1 MPPKSPKK
9 KAAAKAKGEPA
20 LKKTKVEKSAPVW
33 EWADGDD
40 WKPFGEE
47 DTEMLEGRY
56 QDLGKKAKFL
66 TTDFSFNKGYD
77 TKYEVSFDKMQQKN
91 MESKKIR
98 NIRRKDA
105 SGGLKA
111 VWEWWTDD
119 CDWAEFN
126 KDDIQ
131 LLEKAFNSG
140 ITPFMTKDLSFNKGY
155 DSLYIFDFD
164 VMSQVN
170 SDSGTSR
177 KIQRTAAGGSKLF
190 GHTKGEDDA
199 YADVLLA
206 GKDSDKTAGSGVGM
220 KFELGLPE
228 KLVKAQKAKGAQSLR
243 KRKRDYGPVVS
254 KDKHGTECFDQMLKN
269 EEEFSGEWVVFYH
282 SYSAAAILYEVQA
295 AVGSVLFRFKAE
307 FAGLP
312 RILAHGF
319 KHIPNAKRMLE
330 EFPKWKDRDHNPA
343 FKAVGLCGT
352 SSLLAPDSE
361 APATSV
367 FLAGYSVGSLA
378 GVLQKLLGAVGV
390 PKAKVEKLAKDIIAL
405 SVTHGLDTSGIPGG
419 KKCKSGRSGHML
431 QIFLRRELC
440 DEFVYPAFPYGVP
453 DKKRNLPF
461 SKYLAE
467 NDAIEGQVRIT
478 LNPDVFLRATYAR
491 MFTYSADPT
500 YHANRPKFIK
510 ALVELLEPILG
521 DDDVRVKA
529 AKGIFGGAPPDWW
542 TPEDQSDLAAMPA
555 SRYATSSM
563 AE

>member
-1 MPPKSPKK
+1 M
-9 KAAAKAKGEPA
+9 
-20 LKKTKVEKSAPVW
+20 
-33 EWADGDD
+33 
-40 WKPFGEE
+40 
-47 DTEMLEGRY
+47 
-56 QDLGKKAKFL
+56 

-91 MESKKIR
+91 LESKKLR
-98 NIRRKDA
+98 NIRRKDE
-105 SGGLKA
+105 SGNMKA

-164 VMSQVN
+164 IMSQVN

-177 KIQRTAAGGSKLF
+177 KIQRTAAGGSKVF

-220 KFELGLPE
+220 KSELGLPA
-228 KLVKAQKAKGAQSLR
+228 KLVTAQKAKGPQSLR
-243 KRKRDYGPVVS
+243 KRKKDYGPVVS
-254 KDKHGTECFDQMLKN
+254 KDKHGTVCFDKMLEN
-269 EEEFSGEWVVFYH
+269 EAEFCGEWVVFYH

-378 GVLQKLLGAVGV
+378 GVLQKLLGSVGV
-390 PKAKVEKLAKDIIAL
+390 PKAKIEKLAKDIIAL
-405 SVTHGLDTSGIPGG
+405 SVKHGLDTSGIPGG

-453 DKKRNLPF
+453 DKKRDLPF

-467 NDAIEGQVRIT
+467 KDGIEGQVRIT
-478 LNPDVFLRATYAR
+478 LNPDVFLRAAYAR

-510 ALVELLEPILG
+510 ELVELLEPILG

-529 AKGIFGGAPPDWW
+529 AKGIFGGKPPEWW
-542 TPEDQSDLAAMPA
+542 TPEDQSELAAMPLSRFA
-555 SRYATSSM
+555 SSSM

>member
-1 MPPKSPKK
+1 
-9 KAAAKAKGEPA
+9 
-20 LKKTKVEKSAPVW
+20 
-33 EWADGDD
+33 
-40 WKPFGEE
+40 
-47 DTEMLEGRY
+47 MLE
-56 QDLGKKAKFL
+56 
-66 TTDFSFNKGYD
+66 N
-77 TKYEVSFDKMQQKN
+77 E
-91 MESKKIR
+91 
-98 NIRRKDA
+98 
-105 SGGLKA
+105 
-111 VWEWWTDD
+111 
-119 CDWAEFN
+119 AEF
-126 KDDIQ
+126 
-131 LLEKAFNSG
+131 
-140 ITPFMTKDLSFNKGY
+140 
-155 DSLYIFDFD
+155 
-164 VMSQVN
+164 
-170 SDSGTSR
+170 
-177 KIQRTAAGGSKLF
+177 
-190 GHTKGEDDA
+190 
-199 YADVLLA
+199 
-206 GKDSDKTAGSGVGM
+206 
-220 KFELGLPE
+220 
-228 KLVKAQKAKGAQSLR
+228 
-243 KRKRDYGPVVS
+243 
-254 KDKHGTECFDQMLKN
+254 C
-269 EEEFSGEWVVFYH
+269 GEWVVFYH

-378 GVLQKLLGAVGV
+378 GVLQKLLGSVGV
-390 PKAKVEKLAKDIIAL
+390 PKAKIEKLAKDIIAL
-405 SVTHGLDTSGIPGG
+405 SVKHGLDTSGIPGG

-453 DKKRNLPF
+453 DKKRDLPF

-467 NDAIEGQVRIT
+467 KDGIEGQVRIT
-478 LNPDVFLRATYAR
+478 LNPDVFLRAAYAR

-510 ALVELLEPILG
+510 ELVELLEPILG

-529 AKGIFGGAPPDWW
+529 AKGIFGGKPPEWW
-542 TPEDQSDLAAMPA
+542 TPEDQSELAAMPLSRFA
-555 SRYATSSM
+555 SSSM